1 MLQQHMDGIMSN
13 TLLISVDNDHIK
25 KEARSS
31 NIYEPL
37 FELIWNALDADATDI
52 SIITEKNEALG
63 CVETIRVI
71 DNGHSMAVIS
81 IDDYFGKFGNK
92 HKERDTTSPLGRFYH
107 GKKGF
112 GRFKVLSIC
121 DNADWNFSIKGDKLL
136 SITISS
142 DDPRSQKWDTLEQ
155 CANNT
160 FTEVV
165 LTDLKDKI
173 GTSYY
178 DDERLINK
186 IASSFCIYLSS
197 YFDTSISLNGKQL
210 NIAKYI
216 KATHNNHFVR
226 EIKNIE
232 YDFDIRVIEI
242 ESKSDDIIYLCN
254 EHGMVLS
261 QRNSGIKLQVNFVCY
276 IMSRYFS
283 ILQNE
288 SLIDTELDSNVQD
301 VIDIAIDFMKSLV
314 RYRKASIAKELV
326 DKLKSQ
332 KVYPYPDIVDP
343 ILQTEKDIFDI
354 VVSEIDNTSSM
365 LKRMNIGSKKV
376 TLSLMKEVLSHNPQ
390 GLFSILE
397 EVFKL
402 DQNEMNKF
410 VSLIGD
416 ISLPKFI
423 NLSSTI
429 NDRLKILEAFN
440 LFLFDPELNKKVK
453 ERAQLQKLL
462 EDNLWIFGD
471 QYQYGTSDQS
481 LKNLLLKHLSILDRD
496 TNELDIEN
504 LNELNDIPDIFIYQQ
519 YPSNIDQ
526 SRYKNLII
534 EIKRPS
540 KLCGIKELNQIK
552 SYANA
557 VMDDNLFDKE
567 NTYWEFILLSTRI
580 NNDISYEINQ
590 EAFEKGVAR
599 KGKEHI
605 VRVIMWSEIL
615 QSCKGR
621 LEFLRKQLDK
631 SYNKDEVVEH
641 LKQCYP
647 YFSDL

>member
-1 MLQQHMDGIMSN
+1 MSK
-13 TLLISVDNDHIK
+13 TLLISVDNDHIM
-25 KEARSS
+25 KEAKSGT
-31 NIYEPL
+31 IYEPL
-37 FELIWNALDADATDI
+37 FELIWNALDADATEI
-52 SIITEKNEALG
+52 AITTEKNDALE
-63 CVETIRVI
+63 CVESIRVT
-71 DNGHSMAVIS
+71 DNGHSMRLGS

-92 HKERDTTSPLGRFYH
+92 HKERETTSPGGRFYH

-121 DNADWNFSIKGDKLL
+121 DNAVWQFSTKGDKVL
-136 SITISS
+136 SIEISS
-142 DDPRSQKWDTLEQ
+142 DNPRAQKWDTLDQ
-155 CANNT
+155 TAST
-160 FTEVV
+160 TSTEVT

-173 GTSYY
+173 RTSYFE
-178 DDERLINK
+178 DKRLLNK
-186 IASSFCIYLSS
+186 IAASFCIYLSS
-197 YFDTSISLNGKQL
+197 YCDIRISLNGEYL
-210 NIAKYI
+210 SIGKYI
-216 KATHNNHFVR
+216 RDIHNKEFERLINST
-226 EIKNIE
+226 E
-232 YDFDIRVIEI
+232 YVFNIRVVEI
-242 ESKSDDIIYLCN
+242 DTRSDDFIYLCN

-261 QRNSGIKLQVNFVCY
+261 QRSSSVKMQVNFVCY
-276 IMSRYFS
+276 IMSDYFS
-283 ILQNE
+283 HLQDE
-288 SLIDTELDSNVQD
+288 SLLETELDSNVQD
-301 VIDIAIDFMKSLV
+301 VIDIAVDFMKSLV
-314 RYRKASIAKELV
+314 RCRKASIAKELV
-326 DKLKSQ
+326 EKLKSQ
-332 KVYPYPDIVDP
+332 KVYPYPDDVDP

-397 EVFKL
+397 EFFKL
-402 DQNEMNKF
+402 DQNEMDKF

-429 NDRLKILEAFN
+429 NDRLKTLEAFN
-440 LFLFDPELNKKVK
+440 LFQYDPDWNKKVK

-462 EDNLWIFGD
+462 EENLWIFGD

-481 LKNLLLKHLSILDRD
+481 LKNLLMKHLSILERD
-496 TNELDIEN
+496 TNEINFESLS
-504 LNELNDIPDIFIYQQ
+504 ELNDIPDIFIYQQ
-519 YPSNIDQ
+519 YPSGIEQ
-526 SRYKNLII
+526 SRYKNLVI

-540 KLCGIKELNQIK
+540 KLCGITELNQIK

-557 VMDDNLFDKE
+557 VMDDNLFDKD
-567 NTYWEFILLSTRI
+567 NTYWEFILLATRVNKDI
-580 NNDISYEINQ
+580 NYEINQ
-590 EAFEKGVAR
+590 EAFDKGVAR

-605 VRVIMWSEIL
+605 VRVLLWSEIL

-631 SYNKDEVVEH
+631 SYNKAEVVDH